1 MHYNSA
7 LTITTNDRS
16 EPNLSSDKSLRI
28 LKNHQL
34 VK

>member
-16 EPNLSSDKSLRI
+16 EPNLSSVKSLRT
-28 LKNHQL
+28 LKN
-34 VK
+34 